1 MRFALIILSL
11 LLFAMPVKSSSYLK
25 QLEYASRLQE
35 SNPDSCILISQKVF
49 TLLTDDQET
58 EKGYVYWNLAQAYLY
73 KHQYHT
79 SLFYAL
85 KGKALYSEQDTS
97 QMHQN
102 VLATIGWIYFDI
114 GNYQHAVPYHQ
125 QALEVAQKRGDVE
138 SEVIYTN
145 ALGLDALSADQF
157 QKALSYFQ
165 KAILILEQSKRSF
178 NSLMATVQNNMGI
191 VYIQYED
198 WNKAE
203 EFFLKA
209 IENNSGQPSALLETY
224 ALLAKVYLNTHRLTN
239 CYLYLQLAEEQSY
252 LTSYSFSLIEYYEVR
267 YEYERMAG
275 DLQQAYHYQSKY
287 LQLYKKINNRNVQE
301 VMNYLLNIQDEKIKQ
316 DELLLVQAGK
326 LQHNR
331 RVLNV
336 VLIILTLVVI
346 AVFYYIFKSKAEKSL
361 LKQQLL
367 TQELERKEKQ
377 QAELSNKLAF
387 KEEAIETLALTI
399 SKRNELVK
407 QVAESVYKSDSK
419 EVTSAWKKFENALHQ
434 YDDSSQLSDDLIKDF
449 KLKMRSQFPM
459 LTEKELQ
466 LLIDIRHNMSS
477 KELADKYHVEVKSIE
492 MSRYRLRKKLQ
503 LEKGVQLRDFIMK
516 FGE

>member
-1 MRFALIILSL
+1 
-11 LLFAMPVKSSSYLK
+11 
-25 QLEYASRLQE
+25 
-35 SNPDSCILISQKVF
+35 
-49 TLLTDDQET
+49 
-58 EKGYVYWNLAQAYLY
+58 
-73 KHQYHT
+73 
-79 SLFYAL
+79 
-85 KGKALYSEQDTS
+85 
-97 QMHQN
+97 
-102 VLATIGWIYFDI
+102 
-114 GNYQHAVPYHQ
+114 
-125 QALEVAQKRGDVE
+125 
-138 SEVIYTN
+138 
-145 ALGLDALSADQF
+145 
-157 QKALSYFQ
+157 
-165 KAILILEQSKRSF
+165 
-178 NSLMATVQNNMGI
+178 MGI

-275 DLQQAYHYQSKY
+275 DLQQAYHYQNKY

-301 VMNYLLNIQDEKIKQ
+301 VMNYLLNVQDEKIKQ